1 MDLVMG
7 ANADDQD
14 RVFMMG
20 AKVTPATKQQTEI
33 KSKHF

>member
-1 MDLVMG
+1 MDLVRG

-14 RVFMMG
+14 GLFTTG